1 MIAAKNAVIIDAL
14 LDTCHDHRM
23 NSGDH
28 PKYIW
33 QSADWPQWTFSTAAL
48 MPLLS
53 EANLERGKLLGAIQ
67 ILGFKLAAETSL
79 RTLTSDV
86 VKSSEIEGEHLNNEM
101 VRSSLARKLGLNIGG
116 LLPSSRQV
124 DGVVEMILD
133 ATQNHAYPLTDARL
147 FGWHAALFPN
157 GYSGMHQITTA
168 AYRTNTDG
176 PMQVVS
182 GSIGHETV
190 HYEAPSASI
199 LAVEMQFFLD
209 WFNQPPNT
217 DPLLKAGLAHLWFVS
232 LHPFEDGNGRIARA
246 IGDMALAKADQSTQR
261 FYSLSTQIQLE
272 REDYYLQLEMAQ
284 KGTMD
289 ITNWLHWFLSCL
301 LRAIQQANQDLKGV
315 VYLTQVSQ
323 RSPNGALNERQIK
336 MLDKLMHNFEGH
348 LTTGKWATL
357 TKCSTDTALRDITE
371 LVTIGVLAKAGESKR
386 TAHYVLT
393 WE

>member
-1 MIAAKNAVIIDAL
+1 
-14 LDTCHDHRM
+14 
-23 NSGDH
+23 
-28 PKYIW
+28 
-33 QSADWPQWTFSTAAL
+33 

-53 EANLERGKLLGAIQ
+53 EANLARGKLLGAIQ
-67 ILGFKLAAETSL
+67 ILGFTLAEETSL
-79 RTLTSDV
+79 RTLTNDV
-86 VKSSEIEGEHLNNEM
+86 VKSSEIEGELLNNEV

-116 LLPSSRQV
+116 LIPSTRQV

-133 ATQNHAYPLTDARL
+133 ATQNHLQPLTHARL
-147 FGWHAALFPN
+147 FGWHAALFPT
-157 GYSGMHQITTA
+157 GYSSMHKITTA
-168 AYRTNTDG
+168 AYRTDADG

-182 GSIGHETV
+182 GGIGHETI
-190 HYEAPSASI
+190 HYEAPPATI
-199 LAVEMQFFLD
+199 IADEMQLFLD
-209 WFNQPPNT
+209 WFNQSADI

-246 IGDMALAKADQSTQR
+246 IGDMALAKADQSAQR

-272 REDYYLQLEMAQ
+272 RKDYYLQLEMAQ

-301 LRAIQQANQDLKGV
+301 LRAIQQASQDLQNV

-323 RSPNGALNERQIK
+323 RSRNGALNARQIK
-336 MLDKLMHNFEGH
+336 MLNKLMHNFEGH
-348 LTTGKWATL
+348 LTTGKWAAL

-386 TAHYVLT
+386 AAHYVLT

>member
-1 MIAAKNAVIIDAL
+1 MIDARS
-14 LDTCHDHRM
+14 TPCHDHRM
-23 NSGDH
+23 TSGDH
-28 PKYIW
+28 EKYLW
-33 QSADWPQWTFSTAAL
+33 QSADWPHWTFASAAL

-53 EANLERGKLLGAIQ
+53 EANLARGKLLGAIQ
-67 ILGFKLAAETSL
+67 TLGFTLAEETSL
-79 RTLTSDV
+79 RTLTNDV
-86 VKSSEIEGEHLNNEM
+86 VKSSEIEGEHLSNEV

-116 LLPSSRQV
+116 LLPSTRQV

-133 ATQNHAYPLTDARL
+133 ATQNHVQPLTHARL

-157 GYSGMHQITTA
+157 GYSGMHKITTA
-168 AYRTNTDG
+168 AYRTDADG

-182 GSIGHETV
+182 GGIGHETV
-190 HYEAPSASI
+190 HYEAPPAKI
-199 LAVEMQFFLD
+199 IADEMQLFLD
-209 WFNQPPNT
+209 WFNQSPDT

-336 MLDKLMHNFEGH
+336 MLDQLMHNFEGH

-371 LVTIGVLAKAGESKR
+371 LVSIGVLAKAGESKR
-386 TAHYVLT
+386 AAHYVLT

>member
-1 MIAAKNAVIIDAL
+1 
-14 LDTCHDHRM
+14 M
-23 NSGDH
+23 NSGDNQ
-28 PKYIW
+28 KYLW
-33 QSADWPQWTFSTAAL
+33 QSADWPQWSFASATL

-67 ILGFKLAAETSL
+67 TLGFKLAEETSL

-86 VKSSEIEGEHLNNEM
+86 VKSSEIEGEHLNNDL

-116 LLPSSRQV
+116 LVPSSRQV

-133 ATQNHAYPLTDARL
+133 ATQKHTQPLTHARL

-157 GYSGMHQITTA
+157 SYSGMHQITTA
-168 AYRTNTDG
+168 AYRTDADG

-182 GSIGHETV
+182 GGIGHETV
-190 HYEAPSASI
+190 HYEAPPASI
-199 LAVEMQFFLD
+199 IADEMQLFLD
-209 WFNQPPNT
+209 WFNQSPDT
-217 DPLLKAGLAHLWFVS
+217 DPLLKVGLAHLWFVS

-246 IGDMALAKADQSTQR
+246 IGDMALAKADQSAQR

-284 KGTMD
+284 KGNMD

-301 LRAIQQANQDLKGV
+301 LRAIQQANRDLKGV
-315 VYLTQVSQ
+315 IYLTQASQ
-323 RSPNGALNERQIK
+323 RSPNGALNERQMK
-336 MLDKLMHNFEGH
+336 MLNRLMHNFEGH

-357 TKCSTDTALRDITE
+357 AKCSTDTALRDVNE
-371 LVTIGVLAKAGESKR
+371 LVEIGILDKAGDSKR
-386 TAHYVLT
+386 AAHYVLT
-393 WE
+393 WA